1 MTVRLR
7 LRVPPLP
14 NARVRLDDLSVD
26 RAMLA
31 SQVTW
36 RRSIVPGFVRW
47 TVYLLQSMVVGL
59 FTLGIWRF
67 GNDIGATQPF
77 FIEDGF
83 FSHWQVY
90 FALAGFVAFAAISLR
105 NAIPESR
112 LEELLA
118 EAEILAY
125 DGEEGEL
132 PASIPRPIETPCSV
146 EVRRAI
152 S

>member
-14 NARVRLDDLSVD
+14 NVRLRMDGVSLD
-26 RAMLA
+26 RALLA

-36 RRSIVPGFVRW
+36 RRSVIPGFVRW
-47 TVYLLQSMVVGL
+47 TVYLLKAAVVAL
-59 FTLGIWRF
+59 FTLGIWRL
-67 GNDIGATQPF
+67 GNDVGVTQPF
-77 FIEDGF
+77 FLQEGF

-90 FALAGFVAFAAISLR
+90 FALAGFAAFAAASLR
-105 NAIPESR
+105 NAVPESR

-118 EAEILAY
+118 EAEILAHDGY
-125 DGEEGEL
+125 DAL
-132 PASIPRPIETPCSV
+132 PPSIPRSIETPCSV

-152 S
+152 G

>member
-14 NARVRLDDLSVD
+14 NVRVRLDDVSLD
-26 RAMLA
+26 RTVLA

-36 RRSIVPGFVRW
+36 RRTVVPGFVRW
-47 TVYLLQSMVVGL
+47 TVYLLQAVVVCL
-59 FTLGIWRF
+59 FTLGVWRL
-67 GNDIGATQPF
+67 GNDVGATQPF
-77 FIEDGF
+77 FLQEGF

-90 FALAGFVAFAAISLR
+90 FALAGFAAYAASALR
-105 NAIPESR
+105 NAMPESR

-118 EAEILAY
+118 EAEILAD
-125 DGEEGEL
+125 DGYAAM

-152 S
+152 G

>member
-14 NARVRLDDLSVD
+14 NVRVRLGDVSMD
-26 RAMLA
+26 RAVLA

-36 RRSIVPGFVRW
+36 RRTVVPGFVRW
-47 TVYLLQSMVVGL
+47 TVYLLKSVSICL
-59 FTLGIWRF
+59 FTLGIWRL

-77 FIEDGF
+77 FLTDGF

-90 FALAGFVAFAAISLR
+90 FALAGFSAYGASALR
-105 NAIPESR
+105 SAIPESR
-112 LEELLA
+112 LEELYA
-118 EAEILAY
+118 EAELLE
-125 DGEEGEL
+125 DEGYTLL
-132 PASIPRPIETPCSV
+132 PPSIPRPIESPCSV

-152 S
+152 G